1 MNLIFK
7 IVEHLEETEQ
17 IIVKFCRQSS
27 PKPIDEYIPVAIDCC
42 NINMGDYNKF
52 VTSIMRYG
60 VDVIQKQEA
69 AEPILEENQPS
80 EIIEEAN
87 IETHL
92 NRIISISSDQLM
104 SMSNRINKIK
114 LD

>member
-7 IVEHLEETEQ
+7 IIEHLEETEQ
-17 IIVKFCRQSS
+17 IIVKFCRQNS
-27 PKPIDEYIPVAIDCC
+27 PKSIDNYIPVAIDCC
-42 NINMGDYNKF
+42 NIDMTDYNQF
-52 VTSIMRYG
+52 VLSIMRYG
-60 VDVIQKQEA
+60 VNVILKQEA
-69 AEPILEENQPS
+69 DEPTLEENQPS

-92 NRIISISSDQLM
+92 NRIISLPSNQLIATTHNM
-104 SMSNRINKIK
+104 NKIK